1 MAALTQERLPDFFG
15 NYPSRKTLPMKASV
29 TIYKGALV
37 AIDASGNAQPAGLT
51 AGGSIRCLGV
61 AQHTRTNG
69 AVAGVE
75 KIEVLPGIYKF
86 ANKAGDLVTAA
97 MVGADCYVED
107 DQTVRL
113 TATGAPVA
121 GKVVAVESDG
131 VRVLVGMMS

>member
-1 MAALTQERLPDFFG
+1 MAALAQERLTDFLG
-15 NYPSRKTLPMKASV
+15 SYPGRKTLPMKAAT

-37 AIDASGNAQPAGLT
+37 AIDASGNAQPAGST

-61 AQHTRTNG
+61 ASATMANPGG
-69 AVAGVE
+69 AGAQ
-75 KIEVLPGIYKF
+75 KIEITPGIYKF
-86 ANKAGDLVTAA
+86 LNKGGDLVTAA

-121 GKVVAVESDG
+121 GKVVGVDSDG